1 MSIKWLFLLAL
12 TINLWRS
19 NSLAVGRYNVK
30 QSISLDHNLVLVKNV
45 CYLNFGHDN
54 QFSTYIFWIFVQT
67 SLCELFKCLAKV
79 SSQLGWI
86 IFWDKKEYSHG
97 MHFWIWRF
105 SFCKFNGC
113 DTKWPNICFGIIR
126 RLFYYLDN
134 IHNKRDCK
142 FILRMVNRIWQMI
155 IHISVPRY
163 TYFGCHPERCSNK
176 CISLWCSIC

>member
-1 MSIKWLFLLAL
+1 MFLLAL

-30 QSISLDHNLVLVKNV
+30 QSISLDQR
-45 CYLNFGHDN
+45 LNERKRIPCFLSHFWRSN
-54 QFSTYIFWIFVQT
+54 RFSTYIFWIFVQT

-86 IFWDKKEYSHG
+86 IFWDKKEYPHG

-126 RLFYYLDN
+126 RLFYYLNN
-134 IHNKRDCK
+134 IQNKLDCK
-142 FILRMVNRIWQMI
+142 FILRM
-155 IHISVPRY
+155 
-163 TYFGCHPERCSNK
+163 
-176 CISLWCSIC
+176 